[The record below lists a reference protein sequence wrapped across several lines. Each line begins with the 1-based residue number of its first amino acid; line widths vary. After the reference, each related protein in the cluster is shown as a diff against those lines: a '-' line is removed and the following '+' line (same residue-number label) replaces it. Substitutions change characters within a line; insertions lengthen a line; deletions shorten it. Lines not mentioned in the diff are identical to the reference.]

1 MNPDPI
7 QLIDRTQNPDEN
19 SAGVWAKNV
28 HIDDYSLI
36 QGSSKAGAYVVWTVH
51 IETMGPTSMRTYN
64 NGGDSNNINSIAR
77 NGSSG
82 TIGGGGGGVI
92 TIRKRYSEFDE
103 LRDQLRYAFPRRRNE
118 IPDLPPKS
126 VVSKFRAAFLES
138 RRKGLEYFLLCIL
151 LNPVFAGSP
160 IVKKFVRSG

>member
-1 MNPDPI
+1 MDDLLPVNPDPI

-28 HIDDYSLI
+28 HIDDHSLI
-36 QGSSKAGAYVVWTVH
+36 QGSSKAGAYVIWIIR
-51 IETMGPTSMRTYN
+51 IEILGP
-64 NGGDSNNINSIAR
+64 NGVRVGDGDEGPARRPNVIHANAGGSI
-77 NGSSG
+77 
-82 TIGGGGGGVI
+82 I

-103 LRDQLRYAFPRRRNE
+103 LRDQLRYAFPKRRNE

-126 VVSKFRAAFLES
+126 LVSKIRGAFLES

-160 IVKKFVRSG
+160 IVKKFVQSG